1 MTARARARALVEYV
15 GGHLELI
22 PWERR
27 FLSRLARTEGDL
39 ALSVARGN
47 GKSALCAAIGAAVI
61 DGPLRIPDAEV
72 VLVASSFAQAGIM
85 FRDVKRF
92 LGDALADRGAWR
104 TRDTTG
110 IAELEHFPTR
120 ARLKAIGSDPRRM
133 HGLRPLLVLA
143 DEPAQWG
150 RTTSE
155 AALAALRTGLG
166 KHPRSRLIALGTR
179 PADGEHWF
187 ARMLREPGATVYAAR
202 PDDPIGWRRT
212 WRRANPSLDAMPHLE
227 ARIRLEAEEA
237 KWDPVALASFRALR
251 LNLGVADV
259 VEDVLIEAATWRIHM
274 GNAAAV
280 GPYVLGL
287 DLGQTEAMSAAAGY
301 WPDTGRLDA
310 IACFGDDP
318 DLRTRGLR
326 DGVGRLY
333 IECAKRGELVTS
345 PGRVS
350 DLKTLLGEVW
360 ERWGKPIAIV
370 CDRWREGELRDALA
384 ALRWPRAALV
394 VRGMG
399 YRDGGEDVRNCRKAV
414 LGGHVTPLDNL
425 LLTAA
430 MSEARTISDAAGN
443 SKLAKGSQSGRRRAA
458 RDDAAAAAILAVA
471 LAWRR
476 RKEVQPVGLRTAV
489 VR

>member
-1 MTARARARALVEYV
+1 MAYV
-15 GGHLELI
+15 GEHLELI

-39 ALSVARGN
+39 ALSVGRGN
-47 GKSALCAAIGAAVI
+47 GKSALCAAIAAAVI

-92 LGDALADRGAWR
+92 LGDALADRGTWR

-110 IAELEHFPTR
+110 IAELEHLPTR

-187 ARMLREPGATVYAAR
+187 ARMLAEPGATVYASR

-212 WRRANPSLDAMPHLE
+212 WRKANPSLDAMPHLE
-227 ARIRLEAEEA
+227 ARIRLEAAEA
-237 KWDPVALASFRALR
+237 KRDPVALASFRALR

-274 GNAAAV
+274 GRAAAV

-310 IACFGDDP
+310 LACFGNDP
-318 DLRTRGLR
+318 DVRTRGLR

-333 IECAKRGELVTS
+333 SECAARGELVTS

-350 DLKTLLGEVW
+350 DLRTLLGEVW
-360 ERWGKPIAIV
+360 DRWGAPVAIV

-399 YRDGGEDVRNCRKAV
+399 YKDGGEDVRGFRKAV

-430 MSEARTISDAAGN
+430 MAEARTISDPAGN
-443 SKLAKGSQSGRRRAA
+443 AKLAKSSQGGRRRGA

-471 LAWRR
+471 LAWRK
-476 RKEVQPVGLRTAV
+476 RKEVQPVGLRSAV